1 MILKKT
7 LRHASRSTLGE
18 RLYEKIQFRRHTGYP
33 LDLVTPTTWNEK
45 LTARKLDRGFRDALI
60 LQDKYASRD
69 LVEARVGSKY
79 LTEVYDI
86 TEDPAAIDPRKYP
99 NRFVLKATNSCG
111 PKSLYIHDADTPCAP
126 ELAQQKARSIYQM
139 HDRTY
144 DRFYYY
150 SNEWWYG
157 EIPKRLM
164 TEAFLAD
171 GHGKVPLD
179 YKFFVFHGRVHCIQI
194 DFGRFVDHTRAIY
207 DRNWTRMDVRI
218 GYPDG
223 PDKARPNNLEEMI
236 EVAEAIGAGYGFL
249 RVDLYNID
257 DETIRFGETTIA
269 PSLGHARIDP
279 VSFDSELGALWD
291 LAEERRSYAR

>member
-1 MILKKT
+1 MNIKKT
-7 LRHASRSTLGE
+7 FRHASRIALGE
-18 RLYEKIQFRRHTGYP
+18 RLYEKIQFRRHTGYA
-33 LDLVTPTTWNEK
+33 LDLTNPRTWNEK

-60 LQDKYASRD
+60 LQDKYASRA
-69 LVEARVGSKY
+69 LVEARVGTKY

-86 TEDPAAIDPRKYP
+86 TDDPVAIDPLKYP

-111 PKSLYIHDADTPCAP
+111 PKSLFIHDKETRCEP
-126 ELAQQKARSIYQM
+126 ELARQKAWSIFQM
-139 HDRTY
+139 HDRIF
-144 DRFYYY
+144 DKFYYY

-164 TEAFLAD
+164 VEAFLTD

-179 YKFFVFHGRVHCIQI
+179 YKFFVFHGRVYCIQV

-207 DRNWTRMDVRI
+207 DRDWKRMDVRI
-218 GYPDG
+218 GYPNG
-223 PDKARPNNLEEMI
+223 PEKARPANLDEMI
-236 EVAEAIGAGYGFL
+236 DVAETIAADYGFL

-279 VSFDSELGALWD
+279 VSFDKELGALWN
-291 LAEERRSYAR
+291 LAEERPSYAK